1 VNDYALAEDVIEFFL
16 NDKNSDA
23 LFAGA
28 VVNMTDKKLIKK
40 AASYVTTDLEGLH
53 KDNDIEGSIVIKLIT
68 DNPDQ
73 AQELRDGADKLTAF
87 FVGQAMKESK
97 GTANPGTVAKLLKEL
112 L

>member
-1 VNDYALAEDVIEFFL
+1 MIDAGELSSRGAKDTLLELYKNGGSARDIAESNNYIQQNDESAMKEL
-16 NDKNSDA
+16 
-23 LFAGA
+23 
-28 VVNMTDKKLIKK
+28 
-40 AASYVTTDLEGLH
+40 
-53 KDNDIEGSIVIKLIT
+53 VIKLIT

-87 FVGQAMKESK
+87 FVGQAMKESQ